1 MQNVNSQ
8 QWESS
13 QSVLTNG
20 MHPNA
25 WGFQKAR
32 RSARGRRAEES
43 RDVYCTAAGGGRSPS
58 RVRERLRRRDQG
70 RPGPPGRPP
79 PEHSPAHYREANR
92 PRLSP
97 SLPQTEWRRGTREVA
112 PWASGQHASAWRRAE
127 ADPRPLSPCSRPL
140 PLGPAPPTRLPPC
153 PLLTPPPRAYG
164 SPRETEAP
172 SPLLLYSLL
181 TRDLG
186 KAVGREGSRRRTK
199 HGGGGGGD
207 EDSGGYGDGS
217 GVEQVGGDY
226 SVQLSG
232 GKSQAAGSEGGDT
245 AEQDS

>member
-1 MQNVNSQ
+1 MRGGSRKHA
-8 QWESS
+8 
-13 QSVLTNG
+13 G
-20 MHPNA
+20 
-25 WGFQKAR
+25 
-32 RSARGRRAEES
+32 ARGAEGPK
-43 RDVYCTAAGGGRSPS
+43 RVGMCTVRLQAGEGAPVALEKDSAAGTKVVRDPQDARPQSTRQRTTAKQTGR
-58 RVRERLRRRDQG
+58 G
-70 RPGPPGRPP
+70 
-79 PEHSPAHYREANR
+79 
-92 PRLSP
+92 
-97 SLPQTEWRRGTREVA
+97 SLHR
-112 PWASGQHASAWRRAE
+112 
-127 ADPRPLSPCSRPL
+127 CSRPSGVAERAKSLLGL
-140 PLGPAPPTRLPPC
+140 PDSTPAPGGGPRRTPARSAPAAVPSHSAPPLPHGSP
-153 PLLTPPPRAYG
+153 TPPFDPAPRAYG